1 MGNVFYYDRCKQIN
15 RIRLSLL
22 TAGHAT
28 VDESWYGT
36 VTNPIYTRLY
46 YVKSGTARITTDDG
60 TLQMKPGHW
69 YLLPAGCSFDYA
81 CDEEMQQLFF
91 HVKLIDFDETDLL
104 RTASR
109 PLSLVSADN
118 DYDLVVM
125 TMSERTIVSG
135 LTVRQQIERILL
147 AFVERYGIE
156 LNVDDY
162 SPCIF
167 NALNYIK
174 QNLSVELSVDEIAEH
189 VFVSKSTLT
198 KRFRK
203 ELSMSV
209 GEYITDTIMFEALKL
224 LLSTDMSILA
234 VSERFGFSD
243 QFYFSRRFKAK
254 FGKSPREYRKTMY
267 I

>member
-1 MGNVFYYDRCKQIN
+1 MPNAYYYDRCKQIN

-22 TAGHAT
+22 TAGYAV

-36 VTNPIYTRLY
+36 VTNPLYTRLY
-46 YVKSGTARITTDDG
+46 YVKSGTARITTADECIR
-60 TLQMKPGHW
+60 MEAGHW

-81 CDEEMQQLFF
+81 CDTEMQQLFF

-104 RTASR
+104 RTAAR

-118 DYDLVVM
+118 DYDLVQM
-125 TMSERTIVSG
+125 TMAEETVVSD
-135 LTVRQQIERILL
+135 LTVRQHIERILL
-147 AFVERYGIE
+147 AFVERYHIDI
-156 LNVDDY
+156 NVDDY

-174 QNLSVELSVDEIAEH
+174 QHLSVTLSIPEIAEN

-198 KRFRK
+198 KRFQK

-209 GEYITDTIMFEALKL
+209 NEYVTDTIMFEAVKL
-224 LLSTDMSILA
+224 LLSTDLSILA
-234 VSERFGFSD
+234 ISERFGFSD

-254 FGKSPREYRKTMY
+254 FGKSPREFRKTTY